1 MRRAHTVA
9 QVRAAEEPLLAAG
22 VPLMARAATGLAV
35 AVARRLPYV
44 YGARVALLVGAGNNG
59 ADTLYAGAW
68 LARRGAAVV
77 AVLVGDPVPDAFAA
91 FLRAGGRL
99 GTAEAAAGAEVVL
112 DGLVGIGGR
121 GPLRPA
127 AAEVVAHVVP
137 GSLVVAVDVPSG
149 VDADTGAV
157 SAGAVRADLTVT
169 FGALKPGLLVA
180 RDHVGELV
188 LVDVGLTLPPPQ
200 VEALTD
206 AEVLSL
212 LPSLPSAG
220 DKYARGVLGV
230 AAGSPTY
237 TGAPV
242 LTVGAAVRA
251 GAGMVRYVGPDAPAA
266 LVRARW
272 PEAIVT
278 STVAETGRVQ
288 AWVVGP
294 GVGVDAVEVVREV
307 LASDVPV
314 LVDADAL
321 TICAQEPQ
329 LLKGRTAPT
338 LLTPHDREFARFGD
352 EVGDDRVGAARRLAA
367 DLGVHVLLK
376 GDATVVA
383 SPDGRAR
390 VNTTGTSA
398 LASAGS
404 GDVLAGV
411 VGALLAQGL
420 DPLDA
425 GSVGAHLHGRAGALA
440 GPGASGLVAAWPEV
454 LRALRAGD

>member
-1 MRRAHTVA
+1 VA
-9 QVRAAEEPLLAAG
+9 QVGP
-22 VPLMARAATGLAV
+22 
-35 AVARRLPYV
+35 
-44 YGARVALLVGAGNNG
+44 
-59 ADTLYAGAW
+59 
-68 LARRGAAVV
+68 
-77 AVLVGDPVPDAFAA
+77 DP
-91 FLRAGGRL
+91 
-99 GTAEAAAGAEVVL
+99 
-112 DGLVGIGGR
+112 
-121 GPLRPA
+121 
-127 AAEVVAHVVP
+127 
-137 GSLVVAVDVPSG
+137 LVVAVDVPSG

-169 FGALKPGLLVA
+169 FGTLKPGLLVA
-180 RDHVGELV
+180 RDHVGELL
-188 LVDVGLTLPPPQ
+188 LVDVGLTLPPAQ

-206 AEVLSL
+206 ADVLSL
-212 LPSLPSAG
+212 LPSLLPDG

-294 GVGVDAVEVVREV
+294 GVGVEAVDLVREV
-307 LASDVPV
+307 LASDVQV

-383 SPDGRAR
+383 APDGRAR